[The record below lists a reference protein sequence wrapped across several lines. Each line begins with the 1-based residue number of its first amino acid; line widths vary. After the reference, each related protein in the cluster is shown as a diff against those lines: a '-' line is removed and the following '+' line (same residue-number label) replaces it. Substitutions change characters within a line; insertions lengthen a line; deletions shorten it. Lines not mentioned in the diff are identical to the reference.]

1 MGPKLGPMNSVGIFE
16 PARVWLQRGALDRR
30 IALGADP
37 STSPELSRR
46 ARQLTS
52 HRTRAGLAAG
62 IRRVVEEA
70 EYPQRAYSAAVSV
83 HRREVLRERGFLVA
97 IAEDLLS
104 DDELS
109 PRGIA
114 LVEALLTD
122 GSSPI
127 YSPAYEGAL
136 HAQLTHARAAL
147 HLG

>member
-1 MGPKLGPMNSVGIFE
+1 
-16 PARVWLQRGALDRR
+16 
-30 IALGADP
+30 
-37 STSPELSRR
+37 
-46 ARQLTS
+46 
-52 HRTRAGLAAG
+52 
-62 IRRVVEEA
+62 
-70 EYPQRAYSAAVSV
+70 
-83 HRREVLRERGFLVA
+83 VA

-114 LVEALLTD
+114 LVDELLRD
-122 GSSPI
+122 GNSPI

>member
-1 MGPKLGPMNSVGIFE
+1 MNSAGIFE
-16 PARVWLQRGALDRR
+16 PARVWLQRG
-30 IALGADP
+30 P
-37 STSPELSRR
+37 STGGSPSAPTPRRARELNRR

-52 HRTRAGLAAG
+52 HRCRAGFAAG
-62 IRRVVEEA
+62 IRNILEEA
-70 EYPQRAYSAAVSV
+70 DYPQRFYSAAVPV

-114 LVEALLTD
+114 LVEELLTD

-127 YSPAYEGAL
+127 YSPSYEGAL
-136 HAQLTHARAAL
+136 HARLTHARAAL